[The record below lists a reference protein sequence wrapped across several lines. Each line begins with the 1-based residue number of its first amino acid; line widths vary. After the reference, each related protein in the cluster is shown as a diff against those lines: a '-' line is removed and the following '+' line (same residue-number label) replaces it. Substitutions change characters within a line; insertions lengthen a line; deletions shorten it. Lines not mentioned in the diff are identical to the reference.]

1 MLTEHSVNVIGQG
14 LDWLP
19 VIAFVQN
26 RIHSIEFL
34 EPIDVYILIGMELVP
49 V

>member
-14 LDWLP
+14 FDWLP

-34 EPIDVYILIGMELVP
+34 EPIDVYISIGMELVP
-49 V
+49 A